1 MPEPSDTSTT
11 IGCHNYLV
19 TRILNNLLCMKTA
32 VDLWSKTFAME
43 LPSHMILIKEDSI
56 RDGEVRDGNSL
67 AIVSDHRST

>member
-1 MPEPSDTSTT
+1 
-11 IGCHNYLV
+11 
-19 TRILNNLLCMKTA
+19 MKTA